1 MKMCSARLLLLKKF
15 RVYNKKII
23 DYEKLR
29 KKSSPCGSNIRSRQ
43 HSLAL
48 FLSGGHS
55 HGAVS
60 ECMR

>member
-1 MKMCSARLLLLKKF
+1 MMCSARLLLLRRF
-15 RVYNKKII
+15 RVFNKKKI

-29 KKSSPCGSNIRSRQ
+29 KKSSPFCGSDIRSRQ